1 MVEREGQ
8 KQSHAATIDVVIVNY
23 NAGRMLAR
31 VVAALHAQS
40 FRDFRVVIVDNG
52 SSDDSLENL
61 PDGPTRVEVVRA
73 GRNLGFTGGNNLAIR
88 QHVSAEWLALLN
100 PDAFPHADW
109 LERLLAA
116 ARANPEFSFFGSR
129 LLDAENPAVLDG
141 TGDVYH
147 VCGLFWRDGHG
158 CPDSPAYAR
167 SHEVFSVCAAAA
179 LYRTRDVVAAGG
191 FDDDFFCYGEDVDL
205 GFRLRL
211 LGHRGLYVAEAIVD
225 HVGSGVTGVRS
236 DFSLYH
242 GHRNLLWVYVKNMP
256 APLFWIY
263 LPYHLALN
271 LCSLVVFAIRGRG
284 RPLWRAKRDALRGL
298 RRNVAKRREIQKKR
312 VASIGDLRRMLQG
325 GWVRKRC
332 R

>member
-1 MVEREGQ
+1 MVMEGSRREG
-8 KQSHAATIDVVIVNY
+8 AATVDVVIVNY

-31 VVAALHAQS
+31 VIAALHAQT
-40 FRDFRVVIVDNG
+40 FRDFRVVVVDNG
-52 SSDDSLENL
+52 SADDSLDHL
-61 PDGPTRVEVVRA
+61 PHGPTRVEVIRT
-73 GRNLGFTGGNNLAIR
+73 GRNLGFAGGNNLAIR
-88 QHVSAEWLALLN
+88 QHVDAEWLALLN
-100 PDAFPHADW
+100 PDAFPRPDW
-109 LERLLAA
+109 LEQLLAA
-116 ARANPEFSFFGSR
+116 ARGNPGFSFFGSKMF
-129 LLDAENPAVLDG
+129 DAEDRNVLDG

-158 CPDSPAYAR
+158 CPDSPAFAR

-179 LYRTRDVVAAGG
+179 LYRTRDVVEAGA

-211 LGHRGLYVAEAIVD
+211 LGHRCLYVAEAIVE

-242 GHRNLLWVYVKNMP
+242 GHRNLPWVYLKNMP
-256 APLFWIY
+256 GWLFWVY

-271 LCSLVVFAIRGRG
+271 LYSLIAFAVRGRG
-284 RPLWRAKRDALRGL
+284 RPLWRAKRDAVRGFRHNL
-298 RRNVAKRREIQKKR
+298 AKRRAIQARR
-312 VASIGDLRRMLQG
+312 VASVSEIRRVMEG
-325 GWVRKRC
+325 GWVVKRC

>member
-1 MVEREGQ
+1 MLEGKGEQ
-8 KQSHAATIDVVIVNY
+8 RGHGANVDVVIVNY
-23 NAGRMLAR
+23 NAGPMLAR
-31 VVAALHAQS
+31 VVAALHAQT

-52 SSDDSLENL
+52 SADGSADDL
-61 PDGPTRVEVVRA
+61 PPGATRVEVVRA
-73 GRNLGFTGGNNLAIR
+73 GENLGFTGGNNLAIR
-88 QHVSAEWLALLN
+88 RYVTAEWIALLN
-100 PDAFPHADW
+100 PDAFPHPDW

-116 ARANPEFSFFGSR
+116 ARAHPAFSFFGSK
-129 LLDAENPAVLDG
+129 LLDAENPRVLDG

-158 CPDSPAYAR
+158 CPDSLAFGR
-167 SHEVFSVCAAAA
+167 THEVFSVCAAAA
-179 LYRTRDVVAAGG
+179 LYRTRDVVAAGA

-211 LGHRGLYVAEAIVD
+211 LGHRCLYVAEAVVD

-242 GHRNLLWVYVKNMP
+242 GHRNLLWVYLKNMP
-256 APLFWIY
+256 GALFWIY

-271 LCSLVVFAIRGRG
+271 VYSLIAFALRGRA
-284 RPLWRAKRDALRGL
+284 RPLWRAKRDALRGF
-298 RRNVAKRREIQKKR
+298 RRNFAKRNAIQQQR
-312 VASIGDLRRMLQG
+312 VASVRDIRRVMQG
-325 GWVRKRC
+325 GWVDKRC

>member
-1 MVEREGQ
+1 MVERERE
-8 KQSHAATIDVVIVNY
+8 KRSHAATIDVVIVNY

-31 VVAALHAQS
+31 VVAALHAQT

-52 SSDDSLENL
+52 SSDDSLEDL

-88 QHVSAEWLALLN
+88 HYVSAEWLALLN

-116 ARANPEFSFFGSR
+116 ARAHPEFSFFGSR

-158 CPDSPAYAR
+158 CPDSPSFGR

-179 LYRTRDVVAAGG
+179 LYRTRDVVAAGA

-211 LGHRGLYVAEAIVD
+211 FGHRGLYVAEALVD

-242 GHRNLLWVYVKNMP
+242 GHRNLLWVYLKNMP
-256 APLFWIY
+256 GPLFWIY

-271 LCSLVVFAIRGRG
+271 FYSLVAFALRGRA
-284 RPLWRAKRDALRGL
+284 RPLWRAKRDALRGFRHNL
-298 RRNVAKRREIQKKR
+298 AKRREIQKKR
-312 VASIGDLRRMLQG
+312 VASIRDIRRVMQG
-325 GWVRKRC
+325 GWVDKRC